1 MKNSTRTGLFCSKHP
16 GVTLL
21 QYVDDL
27 LLSTNDK
34 EDCLRATLGLPE
46 L

>member
-1 MKNSTRTGLFCSKHP
+1 MKNSTITGLFCSKYP
-16 GVTLL
+16 GVTLF

-27 LLSTNDK
+27 LLFINDK
-34 EDCLRATLGLPE
+34 NDRAALGLSE